1 MAYSLSLADRLRD
14 CLDRY
19 PHITDKRM
27 FGGLG
32 FFHQGNML
40 AAIWKEHLVLRLGY
54 EQASQAVKLPGVK
67 HFNVTGKSM
76 KGWVMIHENEIED
89 DVLLKHWLLQAI
101 EFVKTLPE
109 K

>member
-1 MAYSLSLADRLRD
+1 MAYSLSLAHRLRD

-19 PHITDKRM
+19 PHITEKRM

-40 AAIWKEHLVLRLGY
+40 IGIWKESLVLRLGY
-54 EQASQAVKLPGVK
+54 EQATLALKLTGVTP
-67 HFNVTGKSM
+67 FNPTGKSL
-76 KGWVMIHENEIED
+76 KGWVMIHEDNIED
-89 DVLLKHWLLQAI
+89 DLELKQWLIQAM
-101 EFVKTLPE
+101 EYVQTLPG